1 MLIYIIYVCVYV
13 CVCVCLYI
21 YKLDLNMQVTY
32 IYCASNISKILFVC
46 NYLAQVAYVLNCY
59 FSQLLIYLY
68 ALIYEFI
75 NLSIFLLLYKSF

>member
-1 MLIYIIYVCVYV
+1 MCV

-21 YKLDLNMQVTY
+21 YKLGLNMQLTY

-59 FSQLLIYLY
+59 FVNY
-68 ALIYEFI
+68 
-75 NLSIFLLLYKSF
+75 